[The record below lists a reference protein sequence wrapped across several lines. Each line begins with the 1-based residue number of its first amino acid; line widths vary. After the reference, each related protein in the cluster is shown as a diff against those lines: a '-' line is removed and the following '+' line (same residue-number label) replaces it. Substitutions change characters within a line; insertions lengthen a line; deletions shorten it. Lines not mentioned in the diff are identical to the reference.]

1 METSELGVA
10 EAKRR
15 FSELADRVARG
26 ERFIVSRRGRPAMA
40 LVPID
45 EIEDRPSGPPK
56 GALSI
61 VGALADVDWLDE
73 MVEEIYRDRRSAGDR
88 PAPDLG

>member
-15 FSELADRVARG
+15 FSELADRVAKG

-45 EIEDRPSGPPK
+45 EVEDRPSGPPK

-61 VGALADVDWLDE
+61 VGALADWDDIDE
-73 MVEEIYRDRRSAGDR
+73 FVEFIYEDRRRTRSR
-88 PAPDLG
+88 PPPDLG

>member
-15 FSELADRVARG
+15 FSELADRVAKG
-26 ERFIVSRRGRPAMA
+26 ERFIVSRRGRPAIA
-40 LVPID
+40 LVPVD
-45 EIEDRPSGPPK
+45 EMVDGPGGPPK

-61 VGALADVDWLDE
+61 VGALAEWDDIDE
-73 MVEEIYRDRRSAGDR
+73 FVAFIYEDRRRTRSR
-88 PAPDLG
+88 PPPDLG